1 MRSAA
6 VPTSPGL
13 IAGPARRQ
21 DLDRARDRRGYT
33 VRTIFGDTDSII
45 PGEDVKIDGVKVR
58 TVGSDAKLQA
68 RPQTLIG
75 KKYVDYL
82 PTQPHVKGTPS
93 PPALKKIPSGKE
105 GRSRA
110 CPELLHRNSQIP
122 PFLLPIF
129 QAAGT
134 AYGIPQQVLETIN
147 EIETDYGRD
156 LSVSSAGAEGWMQ
169 FPASGVGPSWDQ
181 LQRRQLQGPLQPSR
195 RDLHRRAATVDTL
208 ARLTVPLQSRPM

>member
-1 MRSAA
+1 M
-6 VPTSPGL
+6 
-13 IAGPARRQ
+13 
-21 DLDRARDRRGYT
+21 
-33 VRTIFGDTDSII
+33 RTIFGDTDSII

-169 FPASGVGPSWDQ
+169 FPASGVGPS
-181 LQRRQLQGPLQPSR
+181 LGSTPTTTTTRTPTTQPTRSSPPR
-195 RDLHRRAATVDTL
+195 ATVDTL